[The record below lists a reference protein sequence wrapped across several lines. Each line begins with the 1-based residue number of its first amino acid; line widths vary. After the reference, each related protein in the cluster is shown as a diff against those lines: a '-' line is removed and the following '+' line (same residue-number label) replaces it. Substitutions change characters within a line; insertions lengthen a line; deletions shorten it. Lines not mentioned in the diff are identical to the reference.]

1 MRKAF
6 AAALIAGLLLTA
18 SAIGYHI
25 TRDAGYA
32 WQLPESYPLPQVPAD
47 NPMSAAK
54 VELGRRLFYDR
65 RLSIN
70 GTTSCGTCHRQ
81 PLAFTDGLAQSVGAT
96 GNPHPRSSM
105 SLVNV
110 AYAARLTWANHLL
123 DRLEFQALTPLFG
136 ENPIEMG
143 MAGRDSDVVALLR
156 DDPHYTDAFPD
167 VFSRDADPY
176 SVLNALR
183 AVASFVR
190 SIVSFDSPYDRYL
203 RGEADAMSKPAL
215 RGMSLFFSERLECF
229 HCHGGFNFTDS
240 NTHANVQ
247 VESVGFH
254 NNGLYNIDGSGAYP
268 PDNTGLY
275 DVTGERRDMGRF
287 KAPSLRNIAVTAPYM
302 HDGSIATLEEVLH
315 HYELGGRAITQG
327 PRVGDGSRNPYK
339 SSFIKGFSLSDAER
353 AEVLAFLHSLTD
365 ESVLRDPRFADP
377 FASSDLATLAAP
389 GDDRR

>member
-1 MRKAF
+1 MRSAF
-6 AAALIAGLLLTA
+6 ATALVAGLLLAAA
-18 SAIGYHI
+18 SIGYLL
-25 TRDAGYA
+25 TRDAAYA
-32 WQLPESYPLPQVPAD
+32 WQLPESYPLPLVPAD
-47 NPMSAAK
+47 NPMSAEK
-54 VELGRRLFYDR
+54 VELGRRLFYDS

-70 GTTSCGTCHRQ
+70 GTTSCGTCHQ
-81 PLAFTDGLAQSVGAT
+81 QSVAFTDGLAQSVGAT
-96 GNPHPRSSM
+96 GVAHSRSSM

-136 ENPIEMG
+136 ESPVEMG
-143 MAGRDSDVVALLR
+143 MSGRESDVVALLR
-156 DDPHYTDAFPD
+156 EDPHYKAAFPD
-167 VFSRDADPY
+167 IFPRDADSY

-203 RGEADAMSKPAL
+203 RGDTDAMSQPAL

-240 NTHANVQ
+240 STHANAQ

-254 NNGLYNIDGSGAYP
+254 NNGLYNIAGSGAYP

-287 KAPSLRNIAVTAPYM
+287 KAPSLRNIAITAPYM
-302 HDGSIATLEEVLH
+302 HDGSIATLEDVLR

-327 PRVGDGSRNPYK
+327 PRAGDGSRNPYK

-365 ESVLRDPRFADP
+365 ASVLHDARFADP
-377 FASSDLATLAAP
+377 FASSDLATVAAP